1 MSTVDKAL
9 ATQLANLEKR
19 SGKTLAQL
27 HALVKK
33 SGLAKHG
40 QVRDMLKQELGMGHG
55 DANLVATL
63 YFKAQEPAPA
73 AGDDPLDAIY
83 AGPKAGLRPIHDK
96 LMASIG
102 KLGDFEVAPKKAY
115 VSLRRKKQ
123 FAMVGPGTKTRV
135 DVGLNMKGVPA
146 TDRLVALPPG
156 GMCQYRVA
164 VTDPKQVDAELL
176 GWIRQAWEAAG

>member
-9 ATQLANLEKR
+9 ATQLANLETR

-27 HALVKK
+27 HAFVKR

-40 QVRDMLKQELGMGHG
+40 QVRDLLKKELGMGHG

-73 AGDDPLDAIY
+73 AGADPLDAIY
-83 AGPKAGLRPIHDK
+83 AGPKASLRPIHDR
-96 LMASIG
+96 LMQAVG
-102 KLGDFEVAPKKAY
+102 RLGDFEVAPKKAY

-123 FAMVGPGTKTRV
+123 FAMIGPGTKTRV
-135 DVGLNMKGVPA
+135 DVGLNMKGVPETA
-146 TDRLVALPPG
+146 RLVALPPG

-164 VTDPKQVDAELL
+164 VTDAKQVDAELL

>member
-9 ATQLANLEKR
+9 ATQLANLETR

-27 HALVKK
+27 HAFVKR

-40 QVRDMLKQELGMGHG
+40 QVRDLLKKELGMGHG

-73 AGDDPLDAIY
+73 AGADPLDAIY
-83 AGPKAGLRPIHDK
+83 AGPKAALRPIHDK
-96 LMASIG
+96 LMQAVG
-102 KLGDFEVAPKKAY
+102 KLGDVEVAPKKAY
-115 VSLRRKKQ
+115 VSLRRRKQ
-123 FAMVGPGTKTRV
+123 FAMIGPGTKTRV
-135 DVGLNMKGVPA
+135 DVGLNLKGVA
-146 TDRLVALPPG
+146 ETARLVALPPG

-164 VTDPKQVDAELL
+164 VTDAKQVDAELL

>member
-1 MSTVDKAL
+1 MSAIDKAV
-9 ATQLANLEKR
+9 ATQLKNLEAR

-40 QVRDMLKQELGMGHG
+40 QVRDLLKKDLGMGHG

-63 YFKAQEPAPA
+63 YFKALEPAPS
-73 AGDDPLDAIY
+73 AGDDPLEAIY
-83 AGPKAGLRPIHDK
+83 GGPKAALRPIHDK
-96 LMASIG
+96 LMKAISR
-102 KLGDFEVAPKKAY
+102 LGEFEVAPKKTY
-115 VSLRRKKQ
+115 VSLRRRKQ
-123 FAMVGPGTKTRV
+123 FAMIGPGTKSRV

-164 VTDPKQVDAELL
+164 VTDPKQVDAQLL
-176 GWIRQAWEAAG
+176 GWIRQAWDAAG

>member
-1 MSTVDKAL
+1 MSDVDKAV
-9 ATQLANLEKR
+9 ATQLKNLEAR

-40 QVRDMLKQELGMGHG
+40 QVRDLLKKDLGMGHG

-63 YFKAQEPAPA
+63 YLKAQEPAPA
-73 AGDDPLDAIY
+73 ADADPLDAIY
-83 AGPKAGLRPIHDK
+83 AGPKAALRSIHDR
-96 LMASIG
+96 LMQAIG
-102 KLGDFEVAPKKAY
+102 RLGDVEVAPKKAY
-115 VSLRRKKQ
+115 VSLRRRKQ
-123 FAMVGPGTKTRV
+123 FAMIGPGTKTRV
-135 DVGLNMKGVPA
+135 DVGLNMKGVA
-146 TDRLVALPPG
+146 ETARLVALPPG

-164 VTDPKQVDAELL
+164 ITDAKQVDAELL

>member
-9 ATQLANLEKR
+9 ATQLANLETR

-27 HALVKK
+27 HAFVKR

-40 QVRDMLKQELGMGHG
+40 QVRDLLKKELGMGHG

-63 YFKAQEPAPA
+63 YFKAQEPEPA
-73 AGDDPLDAIY
+73 AGADPLDAIY
-83 AGPKAGLRPIHDK
+83 AGPKAALRPIHDR
-96 LMASIG
+96 LMQAVG
-102 KLGDFEVAPKKAY
+102 KLGDFEVAQKKAY

-123 FAMVGPGTKTRV
+123 FAMIGPGTKTRV
-135 DVGLNMKGVPA
+135 DVGLNMKGVPETA
-146 TDRLVALPPG
+146 RLVALPPG

-164 VTDPKQVDAELL
+164 VTDAKQVDAELL

>member
-1 MSTVDKAL
+1 MSDIDKAV
-9 ATQLANLEKR
+9 ATQLKNLEAR

-40 QVRDMLKQELGMGHG
+40 QVRDLLKKDLGMGHG

-73 AGDDPLDAIY
+73 AGYDPLDAIY
-83 AGPKAGLRPIHDK
+83 AGPKAALRPIHEK
-96 LMASIG
+96 VMAAIG
-102 KLGDFEVAPKKAY
+102 KLGDFEVAPKKTY

-123 FAMVGPGTKTRV
+123 FVMVGPGTKTRV
-135 DVGLNMKGVPA
+135 DVGLNMKGVAA

-164 VTDPKQVDAELL
+164 ITDAKQVDAELL